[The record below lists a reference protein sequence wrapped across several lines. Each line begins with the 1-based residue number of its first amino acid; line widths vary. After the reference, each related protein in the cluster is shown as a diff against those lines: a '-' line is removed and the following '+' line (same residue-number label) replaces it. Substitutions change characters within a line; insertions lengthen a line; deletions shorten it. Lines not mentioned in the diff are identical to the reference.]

1 LWLSVLQERK
11 PGQLFPKT
19 IDQVENTLVTSEKNS
34 VNTFMKRMFLGYIRY
49 FGQDFSK
56 INEDDSA
63 LRTYESQLD
72 QFYIVAKLKVLCERL
87 NRANVLGTKAP
98 IAENEDLAKHYVDTS
113 PLVALYLDAYQ
124 LLRQQDDES
133 YQKAESSLKKHYKN
147 IAPADVTR
155 VIDYLQNYA
164 ATRTRGKQNIY
175 WGKIHELDVLCVDNK
190 WLEHHEGMSSTKFVN
205 MTTAACRVGAIDW
218 AIRFVENHRHILPYE
233 SHSTAITLAYATI
246 RFEQE
251 DFAGVVE
258 LLHPIKATI
267 KKITSPQDKI
277 RAMILYIQ
285 GSYEQ
290 GDPTGELLEQCTNCE
305 NNLRN
310 TYKPSIEAVNSM
322 MNFIGIVKSMLRK
335 KDNPEMIIERINNT
349 SPLVLNEWLLKMAE
363 RL

>member
-1 LWLSVLQERK
+1 
-11 PGQLFPKT
+11 
-19 IDQVENTLVTSEKNS
+19 
-34 VNTFMKRMFLGYIRY
+34 MKRMFLGYIRY

-133 YQKAESSLKKHYKN
+133 YQKAESSLKKYYKN

-164 ATRTRGKQNIY
+164 GTRTREKQNIY
-175 WGKIHELDVLCVDNK
+175 WGKIHQLDVLCVDNK
-190 WLEHHEGMSSTKFVN
+190 WLEHHEGITITKFIN
-205 MTTAACRVGAIDW
+205 MATAACKVGAIDW
-218 AIRFVENHRHILPYE
+218 ARQFIEKQNHILPPE
-233 SHSTAITLAYATI
+233 LRSLGITLANATI
-246 RFEQE
+246 SFDQGDYPGALELITPLSRKIKEIPVAQE
-251 DFAGVVE
+251 
-258 LLHPIKATI
+258 KT
-267 KKITSPQDKI
+267 
-277 RAMILYIQ
+277 RAMLLFIQ
-285 GSYEQ
+285 ASYELN
-290 GDPTGELLEQCTNCE
+290 DPQGELLEYCTSCE

-310 TYKPSIEAVNSM
+310 THKSNLKAAGSM
-322 MNFIGIVKSMLRK
+322 MDFIGIVKSLLRRKDSQETIIEQINNKTSLMLR
-335 KDNPEMIIERINNT
+335 
-349 SPLVLNEWLLKMAE
+349 EWLLKKAGE
-363 RL
+363 YKA